1 MINKRIEI
9 VSSNIRELSSMS
21 SKSRLAIADS
31 LRGHYA
37 HVGITLINKPS
48 DLIGLLAKRPDV
60 VLLGMMYVPLVPVSE
75 GDSETRVWLNEF
87 LSRHGIAT
95 TGSVWQSHLMEK
107 DKQLAKLQAQ
117 SQGLKTAPFFV
128 TNKTSVHLINK
139 EILDFPLFVK
149 PTNKGGGL
157 GVDNFSVVHNY
168 EEMISKVGSI
178 SDKFNTDSLIEV
190 YLPGREFS
198 VAIIK
203 SLTTNQFKAMPLE
216 LIAPVNNNGDKI
228 LSSQVKSSDTEK
240 FVAVNDDGLKTQLQ
254 NLALN
259 VFKALNGRDYG
270 RIDIRLDK
278 FGVANFLEANLIPSL
293 LKDYGNFPK
302 ACKLNAGIDYETMLL
317 TIVQLALKRTSAT
330 EAGLNIQPIYPH
342 KIVSTI

>member
-31 LRGHYA
+31 LSSHYA

-48 DLIGLLAKRPDV
+48 DLLCLLAKRPDV

-75 GDSETRVWLNEF
+75 GDPETRVWLNDF
-87 LSRHGIAT
+87 LSKNGIAT

-117 SQGLKTAPFFV
+117 SRGLKTAPFFV
-128 TNKTSVHLINK
+128 VDSSTVCNIPEQV
-139 EILDFPLFVK
+139 LDFPLFVK
-149 PTNKGGGL
+149 PTNKGGGM
-157 GVDNFSVVHNY
+157 GVDNASVVHNFD
-168 EEMISKVGSI
+168 ELKAKVDSI
-178 SDKFNTDSLIEV
+178 SNKFDTESLVEV

-203 SLTTNQFKAMPLE
+203 STKSNQYKTMPLE
-216 LIAPVNNNGDKI
+216 LIAPVNKNGDQI
-228 LSSQVKSSDTEK
+228 LSADVKSADTEK
-240 FVAVNDDGLKTQLQ
+240 YVAVADGPLKTKIEK
-254 NLALN
+254 LALD
-259 VFKALNGRDYG
+259 VFKSLNGRDYG

-278 FGVANFLEANLIPSL
+278 TGEPNFLEANLIPSL

-302 ACKLNAGIDYETMLL
+302 ACKLNEGIDYDTMLL
-317 TIVQLALKRTSAT
+317 KIISLAMRRITDSSSDPGTEPRTIS
-330 EAGLNIQPIYPH
+330 
-342 KIVSTI
+342 IVT